1 MALNVVYIV
10 LWWERQLA
18 GELGCEVRVEH
29 HADASALLFERFFH
43 GQCSWHG
50 HVCVCV

>member
-10 LWWERQLA
+10 PWWERQLA
-18 GELGCEVRVEH
+18 GELGCEVGVEH
-29 HADASALLFERFFH
+29 HADASALLSEHFFH

-50 HVCVCV
+50 HVCVCI